1 MVQETDISLGQV
13 LTLTRLPKFC
23 PHKITVGYEKMF
35 MPFNKRH
42 MGIEVWCVVSQWSD
56 VF

>member
-1 MVQETDISLGQV
+1 MAQENDVSLGYV

-23 PHKITVGYEKMF
+23 PHKIMVGYEKIF
-35 MPFNKRH
+35 MPFNKRD
-42 MGIEVWCVVSQWSD
+42 MGIDVWWVESQWSD

>member
-1 MVQETDISLGQV
+1 MAHETDISLGYV

-23 PHKITVGYEKMF
+23 PHKIMVGYEKIL

-42 MGIEVWCVVSQWSD
+42 VGIEVWYVVSQWSD
-56 VF
+56 VS